1 MDNTLIGKISGFT
14 LDSRKILEKEASEQ
28 LEGLY
33 GWLPDGVFA
42 DASSYPAVGSL
53 DEAAAVRKALEEYAF
68 AEEQAGTVPKEAR
81 NRLVRETAFTW
92 LNRFV
97 ALRMMEER
105 GLLKAALSKL
115 HDSAGYLFWLVEE
128 ENARE
133 YELHQSGESPPD
145 AAGEGPR
152 HVAYRRFLLWQ
163 CAMLSREIPVLFD
176 TSDLPSRLFPRP
188 VVLREMVGSMND
200 ETLVGAWKKGNEE
213 TVGWVYQ
220 AFNSEELQAAFAGA
234 REQGRKFV
242 PEDIPAV
249 TQLFTIRWVVQFL
262 IENSLGKLWL
272 DIHPDSALREKLL
285 YLSPSVQS
293 ASRPLKPVGEIRF
306 LDPACG
312 SMHFGLVAF
321 DVFSEMYKEELAHA
335 GQPGWP
341 EKASV
346 EKEEDIPSA
355 IVANNIHGIDI
366 DLRAVQLSALT
377 LFLKARG
384 GNPKCFFSDRNLVC
398 ANIEEMTGGRLEE
411 FVESAELQNPVY
423 ERMLRTLARKLRDS
437 ENMGSLL
444 RIEQDLKGLI
454 FQERARAKTTG
465 QKTLGF
471 AEIADEFFEDDETM
485 ERFFETLEENVLEK
499 LDIFIRNT
507 GKRDALSR
515 HFVHETTKGLCFLA
529 LLRKQYDVVATN
541 PPYLSNRKM
550 NMRLTELLEE
560 GYTECKLDLYAAFI
574 KRCGELLSPSGLM
587 AMLTMHSFMF
597 ISSYE
602 SLRENLGKESLIEVM
617 AHFGG
622 GLFSVGNPGTLQTTA
637 FVLRKEADE
646 KKRKE
651 REGVFFRLVKGRDGE
666 EKRQSFEEAVA
677 AYRSGEP
684 HRLVFSAKQADF
696 EAVPGRPWVYWM
708 PEKLVQ
714 LFSELELIA
723 SVAQPRQGMATAD
736 NKRFLRKWWEVGE
749 SKIGFDISSCEETKE
764 VDERWFPYMKGGG
777 SLPWYGNQEYCVN
790 YQNDGYELKAWADPL
805 YGNSGWS
812 RIIKSTDKY
821 FRPGVT
827 WSDVSSKGFAARLS
841 PGGFIHDVK
850 GMTCF
855 PEREDIPFVLAL
867 LNSRFAQFVL
877 AALNPTISN
886 QVGDIARLPVPE
898 ERSPVLDAL
907 VEECVELVR
916 QESRESETTYE
927 FVAPPGNVNE
937 VAARKRLLSEKEAVI
952 DAEVSR
958 LYGLSDEDLAA
969 IDGELSDNASP
980 VDEEGLPG
988 GEKEEGL
995 PGGEGEEDAA
1005 VVAGELSVEEWG
1017 RRWISYA
1024 VGIALGRFEVGAEN
1038 GLGRGRF
1045 DSSVAEALKENR
1057 LAAPD
1062 GILLN
1067 DPEQPLDLAGRVRS
1081 ILDLLLG
1088 ESAAAERINS
1098 ALGSGSPQSL
1108 LRDWF
1113 GRFTGQPAASF
1124 WKHHFQTYR
1133 KRPVYWPLQSPGR
1146 KFTVWLFH
1154 ERLTGDTLYSL
1165 RNAVVEPRV
1174 RLAERRIEDLKGPAE
1189 KERAA
1194 RQELERTRDLADDL
1208 RAFSAGIK
1216 SVTDGGY
1223 TPRIDDGVLL
1233 NAAPLRSLLPSWTE
1247 TKKAWESLERG
1258 EYDWAHQAMDFWP
1271 ERVKAACRA
1280 NRSFAVAHGLEH
1292 LAPPSPA
1299 SSDGGKRGRKRKGS

>member
-1 MDNTLIGKISGFT
+1 
-14 LDSRKILEKEASEQ
+14 
-28 LEGLY
+28 
-33 GWLPDGVFA
+33 
-42 DASSYPAVGSL
+42 
-53 DEAAAVRKALEEYAF
+53 
-68 AEEQAGTVPKEAR
+68 
-81 NRLVRETAFTW
+81 
-92 LNRFV
+92 
-97 ALRMMEER
+97 
-105 GLLKAALSKL
+105 
-115 HDSAGYLFWLVEE
+115 
-128 ENARE
+128 
-133 YELHQSGESPPD
+133 
-145 AAGEGPR
+145 
-152 HVAYRRFLLWQ
+152 
-163 CAMLSREIPVLFD
+163 MLSREIPVLFD

-220 AFNSEELQAAFAGA
+220 AFNSEEKADVKAGFQ
-234 REQGRKFV
+234 RGVKIT
-242 PEDIPAV
+242 PEGIAP
-249 TQLFTIRWVVQFL
+249 FTGTYTPRWVVRKL
-262 IENSLGKLWL
+262 VENSLGALWMEM
-272 DIHPDSALREKLL
+272 HPDSSLRKSLK
-285 YLSPSVQS
+285 YLAPTPE
-293 ASRPLKPVGEIRF
+293 ARAHGMKPAKDVLF

-321 DVFSEMYKEELAHA
+321 DVFSEMYREEIAHA
-335 GQPGWP
+335 GKPGWP

-346 EKEEDIPSA
+346 QKQEDIPGS

-384 GNPKCFFSDRNLVC
+384 ENPKCFFSDRNIVC
-398 ANIEEMTGGRLEE
+398 ADIKPLLGSSLEVFVQRSSSENLVMGRILQTLATTLRESDSLGSLIRLEE
-411 FVESAELQNPVY
+411 
-423 ERMLRTLARKLRDS
+423 
-437 ENMGSLL
+437 
-444 RIEQDLKGLI
+444 DLKRLVA
-454 FQERARAKTTG
+454 EEKKKAVVDR
-465 QKTLGF
+465 QKTFDLPGIRKESFESGGDMNSFFDALESEIQSRLDAFVRSSGMKSTAARF
-471 AEIADEFFEDDETM
+471 AHEASKGIH
-485 ERFFETLEENVLEK
+485 L
-499 LDIFIRNT
+499 LDIVR
-507 GKRDALSR
+507 RR
-515 HFVHETTKGLCFLA
+515 
-529 LLRKQYDVVATN
+529 YDVVATN
-541 PPYLSNRKM
+541 PPYLDSRDYSNVHKRF
-550 NMRLTELLEE
+550 LETEYPE
-560 GYTECKLDLYAAFI
+560 GKRNLFAAFI
-574 KRCGELLSPSGLM
+574 IRCLELAKEDGSV
-587 AMLTMHSFMF
+587 AMITGQSFMF
-597 ISSYE
+597 LPTYE
-602 SLRENLGKESLIEVM
+602 NLRERLMSIAWIEM
-617 AHFGG
+617 LAQHDYH
-622 GLFSVGNPGTLQTTA
+622 LFLERVDTTA

-646 KKRKE
+646 KTRKE
-651 REGVFFRLVKGRDGE
+651 REGVFFRLVKGRNGK
-666 EKRQSFEEAVA
+666 EKRRAFEEAVA
-677 AYRSGEP
+677 AHRSKKP

-696 EAVPGRPWVYWM
+696 EAVPGKPWVYWM
-708 PEKLVQ
+708 PERLINMFNMS
-714 LFSELELIA
+714 LLSEIA
-723 SVAQPRQGMATAD
+723 PAIHGTATYD
-736 NKRFLRKWWEVGE
+736 NFRFLRYWWEASKGGLSLENLSWETFME
-749 SKIGFDISSCEETKE
+749 SLKIY
-764 VDERWFPYMKGGG
+764 VPYMKGGTPI
-777 SLPWYGNQEYCVN
+777 PWHGNQEFVLKLAR
-790 YQNDGYELKAWADPL
+790 DGKELKSFL
-805 YGNSGWS
+805 ESK
-812 RIIKSTDKY
+812 RDKIRGEDY
-821 FRPGVT
+821 LFRPGVT

-855 PEREDIPFVLAL
+855 PEKEDIPFVLAL

-886 QVGDIARLPVPE
+886 QVGDIERLPIPE

-907 VEECVELVR
+907 VEECVELAR